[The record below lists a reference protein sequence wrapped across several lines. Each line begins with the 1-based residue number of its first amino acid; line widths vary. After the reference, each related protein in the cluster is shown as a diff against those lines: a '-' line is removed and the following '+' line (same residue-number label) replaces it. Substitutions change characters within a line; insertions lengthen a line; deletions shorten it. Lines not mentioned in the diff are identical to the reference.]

1 MKKDQRQNRVGEPA
15 TKILDETKLEG
26 SCTQKTCLF
35 TPCAHHFPLHNR
47 SQAFDLYRSTFPKNG
62 KCERDR
68 DPRYEQTSVAKNL
81 YLLYAQG
88 YTTKIKTHD
97 VLVVSPTKY
106 IKLVC
111 TFMRILLIILD
122 PVATHGHCTS
132 YI

>member
-1 MKKDQRQNRVGEPA
+1 MPLHPLR
-15 TKILDETKLEG
+15 
-26 SCTQKTCLF
+26 
-35 TPCAHHFPLHNR
+35 TPFPLHNQ

-81 YLLYAQG
+81 YLLYSQG